1 MKPSLS
7 FHSISK
13 SFGGTQALNDV
24 SMKVERSEIV
34 ALLGENGAG
43 KSTLIKILGGIY
55 PPDQGQ
61 VLVNHQPYHHQT
73 GDMKT
78 QVAFI
83 HQDLG
88 LIEWMSIA
96 ENMSMAQGYPQSSF
110 GLINWKDCQ
119 SFANQALQRIG
130 VEFESSARIQSLT
143 RAEKSMVAIARAIA
157 VKCNFLVLDEPSAS
171 LPATD
176 VKRLFQVLKQL
187 KKEGV
192 GMIYV
197 SHRLDEIFQIA
208 DRVVVL
214 RDGQVA
220 GERKTN
226 ETDSKELIH
235 LIVGHAPKVFDK
247 SQTVKQSRE
256 VLRVKNLRSQTVGPV
271 SFTVNSGEI
280 VGLVGLRGAGQE
292 AIGRCLFGDMVYEG
306 EVYLS
311 NQKFKPHSPLE
322 AMKQGVGL
330 IAGDRV
336 VESNLTLLSIRENMF
351 VNLARLGKQFWSWC
365 SPKKEKQNAHT
376 VGQTV
381 GLKPNQP
388 EIPIEALSG
397 GNQQKVI
404 VGRWLQTKS
413 RVLIAEDPTAGVDVG
428 AKAEIYEL
436 LNRTIRQ
443 GVTVI
448 IISTDFEEITTI
460 CHRAIVFSG
469 GKIATELKGTDLNT
483 KSLIQAS
490 FVSAVK

>member
-1 MKPSLS
+1 MKSQLS

-13 SFGGTQALNDV
+13 AFGGTQALREV
-24 SMKVERSEIV
+24 SMEIEGGEIV

-55 PPDQGQ
+55 QSDQGQ
-61 VLVNHQPYHHQT
+61 VLVNQQPYRHKT
-73 GDMKT
+73 GNLNTK
-78 QVAFI
+78 QEVAFI

-96 ENMSMAQGYPQSSF
+96 ENMAMAQGYPKHF
-110 GLINWKDCQ
+110 LGRICWKSCQ
-119 SFANQALQRIG
+119 SFATQALQRIG
-130 VEFESSARIQSLT
+130 VEFDPTARIQSLT

-157 VKCNFLVLDEPSAS
+157 VQCHFLVLDEPSAS
-171 LPATD
+171 LPETD
-176 VKRLFQVLKQL
+176 VQLLFEILKQL
-187 KKEGV
+187 KKDGV

-220 GERKTN
+220 GERKINQTHA
-226 ETDSKELIH
+226 KELIH
-235 LIVGHAPKVFDK
+235 LIVGHEPKVFDK
-247 SQTVKQSRE
+247 SETSKASVP
-256 VLRVKNLRSQTVGPV
+256 VLEVKNLCSHNAGPV
-271 SFTVNSGEI
+271 SFNINLGEI

-292 AIGRCLFGDMVYEG
+292 VIGRCLFGDLEFEG

-311 NQKFKPHSPLE
+311 GQNFQPHSPRE
-322 AMKQGVGL
+322 AMKYGVAL

-336 VESNLTLLSIRENMF
+336 VESNLTHLTIRENIF
-351 VNLARLGKQFWSWC
+351 VNLKALGHPLYSWR
-365 SPKKEKQNAHT
+365 SLKKEKEEAHQVGKT
-376 VGQTV
+376 VGVQ
-381 GLKPNQP
+381 PNSS
-388 EIPIEALSG
+388 ELPIEFLSG

-428 AKAEIYEL
+428 AKTEIYEL
-436 LNRTIRQ
+436 FNQITQQ

-448 IISTDFEEITTI
+448 IISTDFEEISTI
-460 CHRAIVFSG
+460 CHRAIVLSD
-469 GKIATELKGTDLNT
+469 GKIATELSGNALNT

-490 FVSAVK
+490 CILR